1 MTPDKV
7 NDPSR
12 FVSQPGEMEML
23 TPEAILDR
31 LDRMIADANKVVGEQ
46 RDLVAQCDKDIA
58 DFKRIEREALDK
70 IAVLEKQIE
79 DDRREFEAYGHKP
92 E

>member
-1 MTPDKV
+1 MTPDKA
-7 NDPSR
+7 NDLSR

-31 LDRMIADANKVVGEQ
+31 LDRMIADAHKVVGAQ

-58 DFKRIEREALDK
+58 DFKRIEREALEK